1 MIVPSDHIDHI
12 DETGDIDE
20 TPHVL
25 SRVHCGDMTVVY
37 PWDPASGR
45 VGLWLVPTARAGD
58 IVPHRPVLDDR
69 AIRALPGPPPA
80 ARTIDPLVQLSLT
93 GAERPAGFAQ
103 GRTMCDGPSME
114 GLVYRDQRVERDAEG
129 IVVVT
134 SLGHDAGY
142 SCEHRLTYRDGD
154 AAVRVHTL
162 FRNTSDRPLTLE
174 MLASFSLGG
183 ITPFAPDDAP
193 GRLVA
198 HRLRSGWSAEAR
210 LISEPIEHLHLERS
224 WTGHA
229 VACER
234 FGQVGTMPVR
244 GFAPF
249 VAIEDTEARVVW
261 GAQIAWAGSWQM
273 ELYRRDDSLNVSGG
287 VADREMGQWW
297 KVIAPGESFSTPE
310 AVLSVAHG
318 DLDLLCHRLTSA
330 QHRAADAAPAI
341 EADLP
346 IQVNEYCTTWGKPS
360 HDVVLALADRL
371 EGTPATYLTIDAGW
385 YADENGDWGSWHGD
399 WVPNE
404 RLFPGGLAATARATR
419 DRGLVPGLWFE
430 IETCGRDATAFSFTD
445 HLLKRDGVPIT
456 VGDRRFWDMRDP
468 FVVDYLSARV
478 IDLLARCGFGYLK
491 VDYNETLGLGCDGAE
506 SPGEGLRRQVEGVYA
521 FFRLI
526 RERLPD
532 LVIENCASGGHRLE
546 PSLMALSSLGS
557 FSDAHETAEIP
568 IIAANV
574 QRLILPRQSLV
585 WAVLRRDDD
594 ERRLAYSLAATFL
607 GRMCL
612 SGDALDL
619 DAAQWAVVT
628 RAMRLYRVVC
638 PTIKDGQSR
647 RFGPAVTSYR
657 HPRGWQA
664 VLRTSDDGTQALAI
678 LHAFEQPEP
687 DVLMVDLPGAGGD
700 VWRVADSLHSGTE
713 GPIVVEG
720 RLSWRPDG
728 AFSGCV
734 AHLVAH
740 PQPSSGA
747 GG

>member
-1 MIVPSDHIDHI
+1 MMGTI
-12 DETGDIDE
+12 
-20 TPHVL
+20 L
-25 SRVHCGDMTVVY
+25 SHFPCGDMTILY
-37 PWDPASGR
+37 PLDELSGH
-45 VGLWLVPTARAGD
+45 VGLWLIPT
-58 IVPHRPVLDDR
+58 VLLDR
-69 AIRALPGPPPA
+69 IALRRQYLDEIEIRRMPGPPPA
-80 ARTIDPLVQLSLT
+80 ARTIDPLVQLSLA
-93 GAERPAGFAQ
+93 GAGRPAGFAQ
-103 GRTMCDGPSME
+103 GRTMRDGPSME

-162 FRNTSDRPLTLE
+162 FRNISDRPLTLE

-210 LISEPIEHLHLERS
+210 LVSESVEALHLERS

-249 VAIEDTEARVVW
+249 VAVEDTEARVVW
-261 GAQIAWAGSWQM
+261 GAQLAWAGSWQI
-273 ELYRRDDSLNVSGG
+273 ELYRRDDALTVSGG
-287 VADREMGQWW
+287 LADREMGQWW
-297 KVIAPGESFSTPE
+297 TVVAPGDSFSTPE
-310 AVLSVAHG
+310 ATLSVAHG
-318 DLDLLCHRLTSA
+318 DLDLLCHRLTGV
-330 QHRAADAAPAI
+330 QRRAADAASVI

-346 IQVNEYCTTWGKPS
+346 IQFNEYCTTWGKPS
-360 HDVVLALADRL
+360 RDVMLALADRL
-371 EGTPATYLTIDAGW
+371 AGTPAAYLVIDAGW
-385 YADENGDWGSWHGD
+385 YADEHGDWTSGHGD
-399 WVPNE
+399 WVPNA
-404 RLFPGGLAATARATR
+404 RLFPGGLAATARAIR

-430 IETCGRDATAFSFTD
+430 VETCGRDSTAFSFTD
-445 HLLKRDGVPIT
+445 HLLRRDGAPLT

-478 IDLLARCGFGYLK
+478 IGLLARCGFGYLK
-491 VDYNETLGLGCDGAE
+491 VDYNETLGVGCDGAE

-521 FFRLI
+521 FFRRI

-557 FSDAHETAEIP
+557 FSDAHEMRAIP

-574 QRLILPRQSLV
+574 QRLILPWQSLV

-594 ERRLAYSLAATFL
+594 ERRLIYSLAATFL

-612 SGDALDL
+612 SGDALEL
-619 DAAQWAVVT
+619 DDARWALAT
-628 RAMRLYRVVC
+628 RTMELYRGVWPV
-638 PTIKDGQSR
+638 IKHGVSR
-647 RFGPAVTSYR
+647 RFGPDIASYR
-657 HPRGWQA
+657 QPRGWQA
-664 VLRTSDDGTQALAI
+664 VRRVSTTGVEALVVMHTFGDPSPMAIEVGLPEGVPWRIADCLQAGETAPTI
-678 LHAFEQPEP
+678 NAVRLH
-687 DVLMVDLPGAGGD
+687 
-700 VWRVADSLHSGTE
+700 
-713 GPIVVEG
+713 
-720 RLSWRPDG
+720 WRPQD
-728 AFSGCV
+728 AWSGCV
-734 AHLVAH
+734 VHLVA
-740 PQPSSGA
+740 G
-747 GG
+747 